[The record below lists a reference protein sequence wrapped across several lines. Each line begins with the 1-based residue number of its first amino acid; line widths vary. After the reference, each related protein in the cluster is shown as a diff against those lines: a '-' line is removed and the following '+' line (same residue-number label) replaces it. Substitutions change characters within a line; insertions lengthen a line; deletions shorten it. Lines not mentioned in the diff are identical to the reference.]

1 MLVKNEKGLTGVD
14 ITISIVVMTIFMAM
28 IANLIVNIK
37 LNTQDIKR
45 KSTATSY
52 AVQEI
57 EKIKAQG
64 YINDYDSMGIN
75 SEETLKE
82 EDIYNNSEF
91 SGYHKKVTIKDYVL
105 VINNNT
111 KTKDI
116 VKEITVEISYKLG
129 SKDKISVLPSS
140 FHLLW
145 YFIKL
150 K

>member
-1 MLVKNEKGLTGVD
+1 MLVKDEKGLTGVD

-37 LNTQDIKR
+37 LNTLDIKR
-45 KSTATSY
+45 KSIATSY
-52 AVQEI
+52 VVQEI
-57 EKIKAQG
+57 EKIRAQG
-64 YINDYDSMGIN
+64 YIDDYDSKGIN
-75 SEETLKE
+75 SEEILKD
-82 EDIYNNSEF
+82 EDIYDNSEF

-105 VINNNT
+105 VVDKNT

-129 SKDKISVLPSS
+129 SEDKKIVISTYVS
-140 FHLLW
+140 
-145 YFIKL
+145 KENDDE

>member
-1 MLVKNEKGLTGVD
+1 MLVKDEKGLTGVD
-14 ITISIVVMTIFMAM
+14 ITISIIVMTIFMAM
-28 IANLIVNIK
+28 IANWLVNIK
-37 LNTQDIKR
+37 LNTHDIKR

-75 SEETLKE
+75 SEETLKD

-105 VINNNT
+105 VVDKNT

-129 SKDKISVLPSS
+129 SEDKKIVISTYVS
-140 FHLLW
+140 
-145 YFIKL
+145 KENDDE

>member
-1 MLVKNEKGLTGVD
+1 MLVKEEKGLTGVD
-14 ITISIVVMTIFMAM
+14 IAISIVVMTIFIAM
-28 IANLIVNIK
+28 IANLIANIT

-64 YINDYDSMGIN
+64 YIDDYNSKGIDS
-75 SEETLKE
+75 EYVLKD
-82 EDIYNNSEF
+82 EDIYSNFEF

-105 VINNNT
+105 VKNNKN
-111 KTKDI
+111 KKQDI

-129 SKDKISVLPSS
+129 GKDKKVTITTYVA
-140 FHLLW
+140 
-145 YFIKL
+145 K

>member
-129 SKDKISVLPSS
+129 SKDKKIVISTYVS
-140 FHLLW
+140 
-145 YFIKL
+145 KENDDE

>member
-1 MLVKNEKGLTGVD
+1 MLVKDEKGLTGVD
-14 ITISIVVMTIFMAM
+14 ITISIIVMTIFMAM

-75 SEETLKE
+75 SEETLKD

-105 VINNNT
+105 VISNNT

-129 SKDKISVLPSS
+129 SKDKKIVISTYVS
-140 FHLLW
+140 
-145 YFIKL
+145 KENDDE

>member
-75 SEETLKE
+75 SEETLKD

-129 SKDKISVLPSS
+129 SKDKKIVISTYVS
-140 FHLLW
+140 
-145 YFIKL
+145 KENDDE

>member
-1 MLVKNEKGLTGVD
+1 MLVKDEKGLTGVD

-37 LNTQDIKR
+37 LNTLDIKR
-45 KSTATSY
+45 KSIATSY
-52 AVQEI
+52 VVQEI
-57 EKIKAQG
+57 EKIRAQG
-64 YINDYDSMGIN
+64 YIDDYDSKGIN
-75 SEETLKE
+75 SEEILKD
-82 EDIYNNSEF
+82 EDIYDKSEF

-105 VINNNT
+105 VVDKNT

-129 SKDKISVLPSS
+129 SEDKKIVISTYVS
-140 FHLLW
+140 
-145 YFIKL
+145 KENDDE

>member
-1 MLVKNEKGLTGVD
+1 MLVKDEKGLTGVD

-37 LNTQDIKR
+37 LNTLDIKR
-45 KSTATSY
+45 KSIATSY
-52 AVQEI
+52 VVQEI
-57 EKIKAQG
+57 EKIRAQG
-64 YINDYDSMGIN
+64 YIDDYDSKGIN
-75 SEETLKE
+75 SEEILKD
-82 EDIYNNSEF
+82 EDIYDKSEF

-105 VINNNT
+105 VVDKNT

-129 SKDKISVLPSS
+129 SEDKKIVISTYVS
-140 FHLLW
+140 
-145 YFIKL
+145 KENNDE

>member
-1 MLVKNEKGLTGVD
+1 MLVKDEKGLTGVD
-14 ITISIVVMTIFMAM
+14 ITISIIVMTIFMAM

-75 SEETLKE
+75 SEETLKD

-105 VINNNT
+105 VVDKNT

-129 SKDKISVLPSS
+129 SEDKKIVISTYVS
-140 FHLLW
+140 
-145 YFIKL
+145 KENDDE

>member
-1 MLVKNEKGLTGVD
+1 MLVKDEKGLTGVD

-37 LNTQDIKR
+37 LNTLDIKR
-45 KSTATSY
+45 KSIATSY
-52 AVQEI
+52 VVQEI

-75 SEETLKE
+75 SEETLKD

-105 VINNNT
+105 VVDKNT

-129 SKDKISVLPSS
+129 SEDKKIVISTYVS
-140 FHLLW
+140 
-145 YFIKL
+145 KENDDE

>member
-75 SEETLKE
+75 SEETLKD

-91 SGYHKKVTIKDYVL
+91 SGYHKKVTIRDYVL

-129 SKDKISVLPSS
+129 SKDKKIVISTYVS
-140 FHLLW
+140 
-145 YFIKL
+145 KENDDE

>member
-64 YINDYDSMGIN
+64 YINDYDSIGIN
-75 SEETLKE
+75 SEETLKD

-129 SKDKISVLPSS
+129 SKDKKIVISTYVS
-140 FHLLW
+140 
-145 YFIKL
+145 KENDDER
-150 K
+150 

>member
-1 MLVKNEKGLTGVD
+1 MLVKDEKGLTGVD
-14 ITISIVVMTIFMAM
+14 ITISIIVMTIFMAM

-75 SEETLKE
+75 SKEKLKD

-129 SKDKISVLPSS
+129 SKDKKIVISTYVS
-140 FHLLW
+140 
-145 YFIKL
+145 KENDDE

>member
-1 MLVKNEKGLTGVD
+1 MLVKEEKGLTGVD
-14 ITISIVVMTIFMAM
+14 IAISIVVMTIFIAM
-28 IANLIVNIK
+28 IANLIANIT

-45 KSTATSY
+45 KSTSTSY

-64 YINDYDSMGIN
+64 YIDDYNSKGIDS
-75 SEETLKE
+75 EDVLKD
-82 EDIYNNSEF
+82 EDIYSNSEF

-105 VINNNT
+105 VTNNKN
-111 KTKDI
+111 KKQDV

-129 SKDKISVLPSS
+129 GKDKKVTITTYVA
-140 FHLLW
+140 
-145 YFIKL
+145 K

>member
-1 MLVKNEKGLTGVD
+1 MLVKDEKGLTGVD
-14 ITISIVVMTIFMAM
+14 ITISIIVMTIFMAM

-75 SEETLKE
+75 SEETLKD

-129 SKDKISVLPSS
+129 SKDKKIVISTYVS
-140 FHLLW
+140 
-145 YFIKL
+145 KENDDE

>member
-57 EKIKAQG
+57 EKIKVQG

-75 SEETLKE
+75 SEETLKD

-129 SKDKISVLPSS
+129 SKDKKIVISTYVS
-140 FHLLW
+140 
-145 YFIKL
+145 KENDDE

>member
-1 MLVKNEKGLTGVD
+1 MLVKDEKGLTGVD
-14 ITISIVVMTIFMAM
+14 ITISIIVMTIFMAM

-75 SEETLKE
+75 SKETLKN

-129 SKDKISVLPSS
+129 SKDKKIVISTYVS
-140 FHLLW
+140 
-145 YFIKL
+145 KENDDE